1 MYLVQVQ
8 RQWSERNSVLP
19 ELFDERKLNTIFGG
33 MSDHGAAAYILF
45 YEKVDKN
52 RKFNK
57 EILAKYQMSE
67 GSTNVSPAKQKK

>member
-1 MYLVQVQ
+1 
-8 RQWSERNSVLP
+8 
-19 ELFDERKLNTIFGG
+19 